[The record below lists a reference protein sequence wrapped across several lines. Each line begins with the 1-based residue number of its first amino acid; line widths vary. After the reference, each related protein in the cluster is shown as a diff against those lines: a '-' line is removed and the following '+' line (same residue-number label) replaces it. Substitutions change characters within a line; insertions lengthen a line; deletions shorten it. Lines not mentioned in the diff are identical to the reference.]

1 MILTFTLALSTS
13 LTTCALTWC
22 LIIIRRWC
30 LIIVSIFTR
39 KAILLK
45 NNIVDDVNN
54 SVLRS
59 GIRTNNFRHVTFATS
74 ITVTLLVNC
83 SRFFTIF
90 RLGIITLWWTLTK
103 ATCCFS
109 PLTTFTAVCHIQKI
123 ATNKVFRANW
133 FKSYH
138 NVIQ

>member
-1 MILTFTLALSTS
+1 MPHVDS
-13 LTTCALTWC
+13 LPQPS
-22 LIIIRRWC
+22 LIIISRRFWLIIIFRLIIVFFTR
-30 LIIVSIFTR
+30 LIIVSILTR

-45 NNIVDDVNN
+45 NHIVDDMNN

-74 ITVTLLVNC
+74 IHITLLVNC

-103 ATCCFS
+103 
-109 PLTTFTAVCHIQKI
+109 
-123 ATNKVFRANW
+123 
-133 FKSYH
+133 
-138 NVIQ
+138 